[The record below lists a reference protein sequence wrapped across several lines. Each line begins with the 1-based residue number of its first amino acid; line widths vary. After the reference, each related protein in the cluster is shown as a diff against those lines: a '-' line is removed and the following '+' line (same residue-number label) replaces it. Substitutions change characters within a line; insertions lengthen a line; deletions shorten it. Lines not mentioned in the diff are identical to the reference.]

1 MKVSTYIFHGI
12 SKGVLVQRSTGV
24 EMYLRLYA
32 LVLGLLLY
40 EWDLA
45 HGAPSKTSI
54 VEGQEG

>member
-1 MKVSTYIFHGI
+1 MKLTFSIGFLFLSQKVEALESFWSCIF
-12 SKGVLVQRSTGV
+12 Q
-24 EMYLRLYA
+24 A